1 MGQRGK
7 PEGNEGEP
15 LKRFRGMRRRDALRD
30 RGLAMGEEAGAVEV
44 TGGVGL
50 AGVGADVKREK
61 GGVAQ
66 KRRAEHRERPS
77 REASGWR
84 GSGSGG

>member
-1 MGQRGK
+1 
-7 PEGNEGEP
+7 
-15 LKRFRGMRRRDALRD
+15 
-30 RGLAMGEEAGAVEV
+30 
-44 TGGVGL
+44 L